1 MLLLTDSSIDCHLFN
16 FFYLSWCRY
25 VFSAPDQ
32 LLESMPG
39 TLMLTDCLEACQA
52 NESCGAV
59 NYETGLCV
67 LFSSNA
73 DKLPG
78 KCLQTEKWWKRRKK
92 TISVLFC
99 CNFNYD
105 KCLETHPEIVTAS
118 NSLKSHGE
126 HLGRVH
132 DIWTLAY
139 YCLFVV
145 FAIIAFSMVRLL
157 VKRRHR

>member
-1 MLLLTDSSIDCHLFN
+1 MVFIKCDSIYTFITLQKFVSVPFTFN
-16 FFYLSWCRY
+16 FYSRFSY

-78 KCLQTEKWWKRRKK
+78 MFFVENGKYDQT
-92 TISVLFC
+92 
-99 CNFNYD
+99 YA
-105 KCLETHPEIVTAS
+105 H
-118 NSLKSHGE
+118 SHA
-126 HLGRVH
+126 HIYVH
-132 DIWTLAY
+132 
-139 YCLFVV
+139 F
-145 FAIIAFSMVRLL
+145 
-157 VKRRHR
+157 

>member
-1 MLLLTDSSIDCHLFN
+1 MNLFS
-16 FFYLSWCRY
+16 FFFHFDLFDLKTNQKKKQQPFSCSY

-78 KCLQTEKWWKRRKK
+78 NKQSIFFFR
-92 TISVLFC
+92 
-99 CNFNYD
+99 
-105 KCLETHPEIVTAS
+105 
-118 NSLKSHGE
+118 
-126 HLGRVH
+126 
-132 DIWTLAY
+132 
-139 YCLFVV
+139 
-145 FAIIAFSMVRLL
+145 
-157 VKRRHR
+157 

>member
-1 MLLLTDSSIDCHLFN
+1 MWEIFVILKCKTYGAKSFDYMHTMFAWPITNYFNWLSSN
-16 FFYLSWCRY
+16 GFFYFVSNLSLCVFDLLRFRY

-78 KCLQTEKWWKRRKK
+78 MCWDAEKR
-92 TISVLFC
+92 I
-99 CNFNYD
+99 N
-105 KCLETHPEIVTAS
+105 I
-118 NSLKSHGE
+118 
-126 HLGRVH
+126 
-132 DIWTLAY
+132 
-139 YCLFVV
+139 
-145 FAIIAFSMVRLL
+145 
-157 VKRRHR
+157 

>member
-1 MLLLTDSSIDCHLFN
+1 MRKKKEKKRNSFGAISLRQIFYTMLVNAVFFSI
-16 FFYLSWCRY
+16 YLDFSY

-78 KCLQTEKWWKRRKK
+78 KPKIK
-92 TISVLFC
+92 
-99 CNFNYD
+99 
-105 KCLETHPEIVTAS
+105 
-118 NSLKSHGE
+118 
-126 HLGRVH
+126 
-132 DIWTLAY
+132 
-139 YCLFVV
+139 
-145 FAIIAFSMVRLL
+145 
-157 VKRRHR
+157 